1 MKKILIVIVLMLLFC
16 SISALT
22 VEDVQVE
29 GNIRTESSVLT
40 RPFTQGKEFSEEE
53 IDKIL
58 KEVIDLAIFQDISV
72 FYSPEKKTLIFKVIE
87 FPIIKEV
94 TVSGNKKIDLED
106 INEVVTVKK
115 NELLDTAKI
124 NRNTT

>member
-72 FYSPEKKTLIFKVIE
+72 FYS
-87 FPIIKEV
+87 
-94 TVSGNKKIDLED
+94 
-106 INEVVTVKK
+106 
-115 NELLDTAKI
+115 
-124 NRNTT
+124 